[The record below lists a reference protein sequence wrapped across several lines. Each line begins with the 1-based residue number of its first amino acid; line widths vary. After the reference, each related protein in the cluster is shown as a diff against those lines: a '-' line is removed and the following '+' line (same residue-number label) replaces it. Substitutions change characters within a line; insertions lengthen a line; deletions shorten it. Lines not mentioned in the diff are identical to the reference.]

1 MPQGFRAALYLSPF
15 EVVHIMQCTLTELSL
30 NTKAPFGFSA
40 NFNPKSDWIQ
50 C

>member
-1 MPQGFRAALYLSPF
+1 MPQGFRVVLYLSPF
-15 EVVHIMQCTLTELSL
+15 EVIHIMQCTLTEFSL

-40 NFNPKSDWIQ
+40 DFNPQYDWIQ